1 MFFRTFLFVLLY
13 CFSAFAQTSL
23 APIVQKVMPSV
34 VSISVFVQETVDA
47 PEVQNSLVFKKDE
60 NVALG
65 SGFIADEQGYV
76 LTNRH
81 VVEKAK
87 DISVKTF
94 DGKSYAAHL
103 VGEDEVCDVALL
115 KIEAETSVKAAE
127 FADSDAL
134 EVGDRILAV
143 GNPFGLENSVTTG
156 IVSAKSRNI
165 NETPFDDYIQTDAP
179 INQGNSG
186 GAMFD
191 MQGKV
196 VGLNTLIFSKQGSN
210 LGVGFALPSNQL
222 VHIYQALKTTGK
234 VLRSYLGVD
243 LKESLTE
250 DGQKALA
257 VSEILDETLAFD
269 NNIIAGDMIVEFDGQ
284 KIESLQKFKNFVSW
298 LKPQTELTLKILRQ
312 GEEAELLV
320 QTQLMPYEKL
330 KETQKEELNAEK
342 GMFYA
347 PVGLRLDGFDIT
359 DVHGESEAAA
369 KGVKKGDKLVSFNEF
384 ILSTPDDF
392 ALYLKESLEQNKK
405 IKLGLKDADDEPY
418 FVELTLIGEK

>member
-1 MFFRTFLFVLLY
+1 
-13 CFSAFAQTSL
+13 
-23 APIVQKVMPSV
+23 
-34 VSISVFVQETVDA
+34 
-47 PEVQNSLVFKKDE
+47 
-60 NVALG
+60 
-65 SGFIADEQGYV
+65 
-76 LTNRH
+76 
-81 VVEKAK
+81 
-87 DISVKTF
+87 
-94 DGKSYAAHL
+94 
-103 VGEDEVCDVALL
+103 
-115 KIEAETSVKAAE
+115 
-127 FADSDAL
+127 
-134 EVGDRILAV
+134 
-143 GNPFGLENSVTTG
+143 
-156 IVSAKSRNI
+156 
-165 NETPFDDYIQTDAP
+165 
-179 INQGNSG
+179 
-186 GAMFD
+186 
-191 MQGKV
+191 
-196 VGLNTLIFSKQGSN
+196 
-210 LGVGFALPSNQL
+210 
-222 VHIYQALKTTGK
+222 
-234 VLRSYLGVD
+234 
-243 LKESLTE
+243 
-250 DGQKALA
+250 
-257 VSEILDETLAFD
+257 LAFD

>member
-13 CFSAFAQTSL
+13 CFSAFAQTSF

-34 VSISVFVQETVDA
+34 VSISVALEENIDA
-47 PEVQNSLVFKKDE
+47 PEVQDSLVFKKDD

-65 SGFIADEQGYV
+65 SGFIADAQGYV
-76 LTNRH
+76 LTNSH

-87 DISVKTF
+87 DISVKTY
-94 DGKSYAAHL
+94 DGKTYTAHL
-103 VGEDEVCDVALL
+103 VGEDEVSDVALL
-115 KIEAETSVKAAE
+115 KIDAENSFEAAE

-134 EVGDRILAV
+134 EVGDRVLAV

-191 MQGKV
+191 MAGKV

-222 VHIYQALKTTGK
+222 VHIYRALKTSGK
-234 VLRSYLGVD
+234 VWRSYLGVG
-243 LKESLTE
+243 LKESLTT

-269 NNIIAGDMIVEFDGQ
+269 NNLVAGDMIVEFEGK
-284 KIESLQKFKNFVSW
+284 KIESLQKFKNFISW
-298 LKPQTELTLKILRQ
+298 LEPQTDLTLKILRQ

-320 QTQLMPYEKL
+320 QTQQMPYENI
-330 KETQKEELNAEK
+330 KETQKDEPKAES
-342 GMFYA
+342 GVFYG
-347 PVGLRLDGFDIT
+347 PVGFKLDGFEIT
-359 DVHGESEAAA
+359 DVQSNSEAAA
-369 KGVKKGDKLVSFNEF
+369 KGVKKGDVLVSINAFR
-384 ILSTPDDF
+384 LVAPDDF
-392 ALYLKESLEQNKK
+392 ALYLKESIEQNKT

-418 FVELTLIGEK
+418 FVELTPIGEK

>member
-1 MFFRTFLFVLLY
+1 MFFRTFLLVLLY
-13 CFSAFAQTSL
+13 CFNAFAQTSL
-23 APIVQKVMPSV
+23 APIVQKVIPSV
-34 VSISVFVQETVDA
+34 VSISVALQETVDA
-47 PEVQNSLVFKKDE
+47 PEVQESLVFKKDE

-87 DISVKTF
+87 NISVKTF
-94 DGKSYAAHL
+94 EGKTYAARL

-115 KIEAETSVKAAE
+115 KIEADTSIKAAE

-179 INQGNSG
+179 ITQGNSG

-243 LKESLTE
+243 LKESLTG
-250 DGQKALA
+250 DGQKVLA

-269 NNIIAGDMIVEFDGQ
+269 NNLIAGDMIVEVDGK

-298 LKPQTELTLKILRQ
+298 LKPETELTLKILRQ
-312 GEEAELLV
+312 GEEVELLV
-320 QTQLMPYEKL
+320 QTQLMPYENI
-330 KETQKEELNAEK
+330 KETQKEEIGAEN
-342 GMFYA
+342 GVFYGSI
-347 PVGLRLDGFDIT
+347 GLKLDGFDIT
-359 DVHGESEAAA
+359 DVQNESEAAA
-369 KGVKKGDKLVSFNEF
+369 KGVKKGDKLVGINGFT
-384 ILSTPDDF
+384 LSTPDDF
-392 ALYLKESLEQNKK
+392 ALYLQESIEQNKR
-405 IKLGLKDADDEPY
+405 IRLELKDGDDVPY
-418 FVELTLIGEK
+418 FVELTPVGEK